1 MADIIYSELLN
12 IGIFVI
18 LAISLN
24 LINGFTG
31 MFSLGHAG
39 FFGVGA
45 YAAML
50 YMNHFAPEVYSAAY
64 WGHFAAGL
72 CVGAALAGGAGFCVG
87 MPCLRL
93 TGDYLA
99 IATLAFAEILKVFLD
114 SYRPDIFGGSKGLSL
129 AVSKLEGQ
137 WAFWVIVAAIVL
149 MTLLVRNLKNS
160 APGRAFLA
168 IRENEIAAQV
178 MGMNTASLKVQ
189 AFVMGAAMAGV
200 AGGLFAY
207 SRNLIA
213 PGDFGLM
220 RTIMILLMVVLGG
233 TGSISGSIV
242 GALILGLT
250 ETGVRY
256 LPELGALVTQNER
269 VAYGLERAKENPQVI
284 FALMLIVLIRL
295 RPQGILGMEEIGDL
309 FRRRVRPANGNGP
322 AREGRA

>member
-1 MADIIYSELLN
+1 MADIIFSELLN

-50 YMNHFAPEVYSAAY
+50 YMNHFAPELYSAVY
-64 WGHFAAGL
+64 WGHLVVGLGIGAAAAGI
-72 CVGAALAGGAGFCVG
+72 AGFCVG

-129 AVSKLEGQ
+129 AVSKLEAH
-137 WAFWVIVAAIVL
+137 WAFCVIVLAIIL
-149 MTLLVRNLKNS
+149 ITLLVCNLKNS

-189 AFVMGAAMAGV
+189 AFVIGAAMAGV

-220 RTIMILLMVVLGG
+220 RTIMILLMIVLGG
-233 TGSISGSIV
+233 TGSISGSIL

-256 LPELGALVTQNER
+256 LPELGALVTRNEQI
-269 VAYGLERAKENPQVI
+269 AYGLDRAKENPQVI
-284 FALMLIVLIRL
+284 FALLLIVLIRL
-295 RPQGILGMEEIGDL
+295 RPQGILGMEEFGDL
-309 FRRRVRPANGNGP
+309 FRRRKRRGS
-322 AREGRA
+322 ARESQA

>member
-1 MADIIYSELLN
+1 MADIIFSELLN

-50 YMNHFAPEVYSAAY
+50 YMNHFAPELYSAVY
-64 WGHFAAGL
+64 WGHFVVGL
-72 CVGAALAGGAGFCVG
+72 GIGAATAGIAGFCVG

-129 AVSKLEGQ
+129 AVSKLEAH
-137 WAFWVIVAAIVL
+137 WAFCVIVLAIIL
-149 MTLLVRNLKNS
+149 ITLLVRNLKNS
-160 APGRAFLA
+160 AQGRAFLA

-189 AFVMGAAMAGV
+189 AFVIGAAMAEWGRV
-200 AGGLFAY
+200 VRLLAQPHCAG
-207 SRNLIA
+207 
-213 PGDFGLM
+213 
-220 RTIMILLMVVLGG
+220 
-233 TGSISGSIV
+233 
-242 GALILGLT
+242 
-250 ETGVRY
+250 
-256 LPELGALVTQNER
+256 
-269 VAYGLERAKENPQVI
+269 
-284 FALMLIVLIRL
+284 
-295 RPQGILGMEEIGDL
+295 
-309 FRRRVRPANGNGP
+309 
-322 AREGRA
+322 